1 MRAFEDFNPIAVFI
15 YFACT
20 TGITMFC
27 MNPVVLALSLFGAVL
42 LYIIR
47 NGARHWKTHIASL
60 GIFAV
65 MALVNPLF
73 SHNGVTV
80 LFVMGNNPVTLEAF
94 IYGVAASSMIISVV
108 YWFRSFSQIMTSDK
122 LLYLFGS
129 VSPKFALLVSMALRY
144 VPLFGKQ
151 AKKVN
156 QAQSALGLYKE
167 DNIIDRGKGSIRVFS
182 VMTTWA
188 LENGIITAD
197 SMAARGYGTGKRTH
211 FSIFRLRAADI
222 CLVVLSICLFAVVC
236 VFVGM
241 GAFDFNYY
249 PALESISFAPEALAG
264 YIAYGILI
272 LIPAFI
278 ELEEKVKW
286 KYLESKI

>member
-15 YFACT
+15 YFVCT
-20 TGITMFC
+20 VGISMFC

-42 LYIIR
+42 LFIIR
-47 NGARHWKTHIASL
+47 NGARHWRIHIASL
-60 GIFAV
+60 VFFAV
-65 MALVNPLF
+65 MALANPIF

-80 LFVMGNNPVTLEAF
+80 LFVMGNNPVTLEAV

-122 LLYLFGS
+122 LLYIFGS

-156 QAQSALGLYKE
+156 QTQKALGLYKE
-167 DNIIDRGKGSIRVFS
+167 DNIIDNMKGGIRVFS

-222 CLVVLSICLFAVVC
+222 CLAVLSICLFVVVC

-241 GAFDFNYY
+241 GAFDFDYY
-249 PALESISFAPEALAG
+249 PAVGSISFAPEASAG

-278 ELEEKVKW
+278 EVEEKVKW
-286 KYLESKI
+286 KCLESKI